1 MDVLLGVDCVPVV
14 PVDEPLVELPVEPA
28 EPDEVEERPDLLD
41 LDERLE
47 LELPADV
54 AEPVVG
60 EVLDV
65 VVSVGDDVDPEPV

>member
-1 MDVLLGVDCVPVV
+1 MLVLLGVDCVPVV
-14 PVDEPLVELPVEPA
+14 PVDEPLVAVPAEPA
-28 EPDEVEERPDLLD
+28 EPDEVEERPD